1 MPPVVLENRVR
12 FAETDQQG
20 VVFYGT
26 FFTYQDEAFNAYLRA
41 IDYRYRRMRA
51 EGWTTHIVHAELDY
65 EAVAEFEDVILNE
78 LRITAIGDSSITFEY
93 TARRDTDDETLA
105 TGNATHV
112 TVATETDEVCR
123 VPGDFRDAV
132 VAYQDEPPTPA

>member
-1 MPPVVLENRVR
+1 MPPTVLKNRVR

-26 FFTYQDEAFNAYLRA
+26 FFTFQDEAFNAYLRE
-41 IDYRYRRMRA
+41 IEYRYQRMRA

-65 EAVAEFEDVILNE
+65 EAAAEFEDIIANE

-93 TARRDTDDETLA
+93 TARRDTDGEILA
-105 TGNATHV
+105 SGTATHV
-112 TVATETDEVCR
+112 TVTTDNGDVCR
-123 VPGDFRDAV
+123 VPEAFRQAV
-132 VAYQDEPPTPA
+132 KAYQDDPPTTA